1 MRNLF
6 TTMQTMMTHAGFLP
20 DVAMLILLA
29 TVVVMDMCML
39 MGPTSGWPDTKEY
52 HLLSQLQLPFAK
64 NIIAY
69 VLSKCEN
76 LVGVMVFGQKACGNI
91 LPWLRS
97 HYSQKFL
104 IQNVFLSHPQNIQW
118 RYTLEHTKNYME
130 AFRAIMNLLGVDS
143 PPLEGV
149 VQLRFFMTKKHTLEM
164 MECVEEF
171 VDSEVL
177 KAVHQRTDKVKIARM
192 AKVEEMEAAATV
204 AAAVK
209 MDHKGCG
216 KPNGVMCEHEGCV
229 NPIHCNGVCREHG
242 EKC

>member
-1 MRNLF
+1 
-6 TTMQTMMTHAGFLP
+6 
-20 DVAMLILLA
+20 
-29 TVVVMDMCML
+29 
-39 MGPTSGWPDTKEY
+39 
-52 HLLSQLQLPFAK
+52 
-64 NIIAY
+64 
-69 VLSKCEN
+69 
-76 LVGVMVFGQKACGNI
+76 
-91 LPWLRS
+91 
-97 HYSQKFL
+97 
-104 IQNVFLSHPQNIQW
+104 
-118 RYTLEHTKNYME
+118 
-130 AFRAIMNLLGVDS
+130 
-143 PPLEGV
+143 
-149 VQLRFFMTKKHTLEM
+149 M